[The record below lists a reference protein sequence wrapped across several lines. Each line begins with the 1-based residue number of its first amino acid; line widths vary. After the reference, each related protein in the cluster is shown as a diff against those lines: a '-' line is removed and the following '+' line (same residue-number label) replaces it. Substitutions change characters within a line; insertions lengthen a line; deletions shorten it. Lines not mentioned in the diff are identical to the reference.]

1 MARDGPIDQY
11 IMSHPDFIFGKPH
24 EHAFI
29 KHDNPYVLMDHI
41 RCAAAEL
48 PLTGD
53 DAALFGEDLGGI
65 AEILADEG
73 ELAERDGRWYWRKA
87 VSPAHEVRLRGV
99 MSDSSYTVQD
109 LDTNKVIASED
120 EWAAYNLLHPGAVYM
135 LDGETYLVEE
145 LDITTRIA
153 YVRKR
158 RVGYFTLPSVRDR
171 GFPVDGDSQER
182 TWRGCA
188 LWLGDIGVALRV
200 VGFEKRTFWRHEC
213 IGGGALD
220 LPELRME
227 TVGLDIRLPET
238 TTARVEGAGLD
249 YGSGWVGVSNALLSV
264 LPGFVMCEDS
274 DVAASW
280 QDKVPPFYDRYP
292 GGLGYVEKLYHIIED
307 VWQAAYELVRD
318 CPCQNG
324 CPACVGSLPARWELP
339 AEYTDMGRPFAPG
352 MEIHMTGKIADKQS
366 ALFILRDVLAHLFP
380 P

>member
-1 MARDGPIDQY
+1 MN
-11 IMSHPDFIFGKPH
+11 HPDFLFGKPH
-24 EHAFI
+24 EHAFTR
-29 KHDNPYVLMDHI
+29 HDNPYMLMDHV

-53 DAALFGEDLGGI
+53 DAALFGEDLGAI

-87 VSPAHEVRLRGV
+87 VNPAHEVRLRGV

-109 LDTNKVIASED
+109 LDTNKVIASAD

-158 RVGYFTLPSVRDR
+158 RVGYFTLPCVRDP

-188 LWLGDIGVALRV
+188 LWLGDIGVAPRV

-213 IGGGALD
+213 IG
-220 LPELRME
+220 
-227 TVGLDIRLPET
+227 
-238 TTARVEGAGLD
+238 
-249 YGSGWVGVSNALLSV
+249 
-264 LPGFVMCEDS
+264 
-274 DVAASW
+274 
-280 QDKVPPFYDRYP
+280 
-292 GGLGYVEKLYHIIED
+292 
-307 VWQAAYELVRD
+307 
-318 CPCQNG
+318 
-324 CPACVGSLPARWELP
+324 
-339 AEYTDMGRPFAPG
+339 
-352 MEIHMTGKIADKQS
+352 
-366 ALFILRDVLAHLFP
+366 
-380 P
+380 